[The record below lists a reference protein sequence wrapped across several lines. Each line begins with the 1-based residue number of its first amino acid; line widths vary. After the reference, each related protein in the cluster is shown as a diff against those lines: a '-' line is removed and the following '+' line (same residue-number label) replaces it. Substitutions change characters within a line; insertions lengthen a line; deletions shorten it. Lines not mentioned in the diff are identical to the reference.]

1 MEFLKID
8 SMNISTLLLCM
19 ANFIQNRGVDRN
31 KINNVTQLQGFG
43 QVAWEFILSIYKSEW
58 DALTTNNNNRM
69 FRQNISSKFTSKVK
83 DNSLVKR
90 TTQSKDIQIEVV
102 KLSPSIPARLS
113 KKILKNTNTS
123 INTSIV
129 KSILKNNYIFN
140 NISLTLKPQV
150 IKTLSKLDM
159 TIVWLDIWNVQSGSK
174 AKGLINR
181 CFNIGSFIAIICD
194 MNMNPGVIQYKN
206 CWK

>member
-1 MEFLKID
+1 
-8 SMNISTLLLCM
+8 M

>member
-1 MEFLKID
+1 
-8 SMNISTLLLCM
+8 M

-69 FRQNISSKFTSKVK
+69 VRQNISSKFTSKVK